1 MSRQR
6 SQQIAPRIAA
16 NIKTVRG
23 DMSQRAFSKLLDV
36 DPSYVQRWEA
46 GKVTPSFASIASIAE
61 ATGRPPE
68 WFFADHS
75 EVAA

>member
-1 MSRQR
+1 
-6 SQQIAPRIAA
+6 
-16 NIKTVRG
+16 
-23 DMSQRAFSKLLDV
+23 MSQRAFSKLLDV